1 MSFTQAWVL
10 WFLSLYERQASAR
23 YVKEFAGRLSQM
35 DTRDRLSACCSDG
48 RQASQ
53 LQRLHYN
60 SRRRL
65 TISTSM
71 TDQPETDSL
80 PLMADLERIAKA
92 VLIAEHNPPALATE
106 KDEVE

>member
-1 MSFTQAWVL
+1 
-10 WFLSLYERQASAR
+10 
-23 YVKEFAGRLSQM
+23 
-35 DTRDRLSACCSDG
+35 
-48 RQASQ
+48 
-53 LQRLHYN
+53 
-60 SRRRL
+60 
-65 TISTSM
+65 M